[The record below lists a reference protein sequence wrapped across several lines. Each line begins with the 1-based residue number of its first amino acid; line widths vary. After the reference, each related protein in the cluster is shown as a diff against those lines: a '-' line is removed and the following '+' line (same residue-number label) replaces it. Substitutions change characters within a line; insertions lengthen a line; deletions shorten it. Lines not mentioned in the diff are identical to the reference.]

1 MSCFD
6 TALMA
11 LQDHVLHD
19 QLLHDDDSERTAIER
34 AATLCE
40 SLGLSFP
47 RILTRKSFFFQRRRE
62 RRRSGAFD

>member
-19 QLLHDDDSERTAIER
+19 QLLHDDDNKRVAIDR

-40 SLGLSFP
+40 SLL
-47 RILTRKSFFFQRRRE
+47 LLFFFHE
-62 RRRSGAFD
+62 F